1 MKREFTTKIIRQ
13 DYPSTSYGESEG
25 KEYKFKGGIIGQEV
39 RVKRTRGKK
48 GKLMEVLTPSHLE
61 GESKCPHY
69 KECGGCTYQTMSIE
83 AENKYKKDLVEELFK
98 AHGITK
104 DFEFL
109 ESPHHTGYRNKMEYT
124 FGDEYKGS
132 PIALGLHKKNRFYEI
147 VNTKECNIVHEDFNI
162 IRREVRKYFDDRG
175 LTHYNRRAH
184 TGDLRH
190 LMIRRGFNTGEIMIN
205 LVTTWQV
212 EVPEDFVAFL
222 LSLPLEGEIKTIIH
236 TANDSWSDAIVPEKV
251 TTLYGEGY
259 ITDRIFDNTFII
271 TPFSFFQTN
280 TESAEKLFKTALSMV
295 DVKDKTVY
303 DLYCGAGTIGM
314 SIAHRAKKVVG
325 CEIVEEAVESA
336 RKNAEL
342 NNITNIEFHA
352 MDVGEF
358 LEERGADMDL
368 VIVDPPRE
376 GLMKKAVANLVKY
389 APKEI
394 LYISCNPVTLTE
406 NIKDF
411 EEQGYKLK
419 TLKALN
425 QFPRTTHVECI
436 ALIQRVKS

>member
-1 MKREFTTKIIRQ
+1 MKREFTTKILRQ
-13 DYPSTSYGESEG
+13 EYPSTSYGESEG

-48 GKLMEVLTPSHLE
+48 GKLMEVLTPSPLE
-61 GESKCPHY
+61 GNTKCPHY

-162 IRREVRKYFDDRG
+162 IRREVRNYFDDLG

-190 LMIRRGFNTGEIMIN
+190 LMIRRGFHTGEIMIN

-212 EVPEDFVAFL
+212 EVPEDFVEFL
-222 LSLPLEGEIKTIIH
+222 LSLTLEGEIKTVIH

-251 TTLYGEGY
+251 TTLYGEGH

-314 SIAHRAKKVVG
+314 SIAHKAKKVVG

-336 RKNAEL
+336 RRNAEL

-411 EEQGYKLK
+411 EDQGYELK